1 MKLSTNFT
9 LEEMTAT
16 ASLLTNEPTEK
27 EIAKLTVLVIQLLQ
41 PLRDK
46 YGKPIHVN
54 SGYRSL
60 VVNREMGGSI
70 IPLSQHCKGEAADL
84 DTDDNALLF
93 NIIRFYFVFDQLIW
107 EEGTDVQPAWVHV
120 SYKTYNN
127 RKQVLRTVVVK
138 GKKSYK
144 RV

>member
-16 ASLLTNEPTEK
+16 SSHLPNVPSETEISRLTLL
-27 EIAKLTVLVIQLLQ
+27 VHQLLQ

-60 VVNREMGGSI
+60 VVNKEQGGTI

-84 DTDDNALLF
+84 DTDDNAMLF
-93 NIIRFYFVFDQLIW
+93 HIIRFYFDFDQLIW
-107 EEGTDVQPAWVHV
+107 EMGNDLQPDWVHV
-120 SYKTYNN
+120 SYKAKGN
-127 RKQVLRTVVVK
+127 RKMALRTVVVK
-138 GKKSYK
+138 GTK
-144 RV
+144 RYQRV